1 MTRDAGPGAR
11 DRLPTPALVC
21 DLDAL
26 EANVAAMARFARSAG
41 LALRPHA
48 KSHKSSFVA
57 RLQLSAGAAGIACA
71 KLAEAEALVGALDAA
86 GVDPRSVL
94 LTSPTVGDAAARR
107 VASLARSCALL
118 CCVDSVE
125 GVAELASVRAAVG
138 VVVDVDVG
146 LGRTGVTSAPGA
158 VAVARAALDAGLIVA
173 GVQGY
178 GGHLQHVAGRAARRE
193 ATAAATARL
202 ADAVAALSAA
212 GVGVGLVTGGGTGTA
227 GLDAELGVLSE
238 VQPGSYAFM
247 DREYRDA
254 LGDDPEGRFAQS
266 LFVDATVVSANHEGH
281 VTIDAGLKAMA
292 TDAGSPVV
300 ATPAGDHSY
309 SFFGDEHGLVTQD
322 PAHPL
327 ARGDRVALV
336 PPHCDPTVDRYDTMW
351 LVRGDRV
358 VGSAPIEARGRAQ

>member
-1 MTRDAGPGAR
+1 MTPAGGRAS
-11 DRLPTPALVC
+11 LPTPALVC

-26 EANVAAMARFARSAG
+26 EANVAAMAGFARSAG

-48 KSHKSSFVA
+48 KSHKSSHVA
-57 RLQLSAGAAGIACA
+57 RLQLDAGAAGIACA
-71 KLAEAEALVGALDAA
+71 KLGEAEALVGALESA

-107 VASLARSCALL
+107 VAALARRCALL
-118 CCVDSVE
+118 CCVDAVE
-125 GVAELASVRAAVG
+125 GVAELAAAGADVG

-146 LGRTGVTSAPGA
+146 LGRTGVTSARGA
-158 VAVARAALDAGLIVA
+158 VGVARAALDAGLAVA

-178 GGHLQHVAGRAARRE
+178 GGHLQHIAGRDERRA
-193 ATAAATARL
+193 ATAVATARL
-202 ADAVAALSAA
+202 ADAVAALRGS
-212 GVGVGLVTGGGTGTA
+212 GIRVGLVTGGGTGTA
-227 GLDAELGVLSE
+227 GLDAELGVLTE
-238 VQPGSYAFM
+238 IQPGSYVFM

-292 TDAGSPVV
+292 TDAGAPAV
-300 ATPAGDHSY
+300 ASPAGAYAY

-322 PAHPL
+322 PAGPL

-336 PPHCDPTVDRYDTMW
+336 PPHCDPTVDRYDAMW